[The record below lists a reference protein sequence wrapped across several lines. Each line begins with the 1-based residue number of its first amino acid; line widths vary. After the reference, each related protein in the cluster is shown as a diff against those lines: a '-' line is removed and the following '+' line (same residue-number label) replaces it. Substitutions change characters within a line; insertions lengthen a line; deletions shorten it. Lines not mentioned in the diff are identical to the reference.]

1 MRVKGSTKPPRSI
14 RYVLSADR
22 KLQRLSLRRIS
33 VPAKRAKRAKKPTP
47 TVRVKKSTRATVSV
61 PVRATSAP
69 AESTSPRAIL
79 LGLMGVV
86 AMAVAVLILIATR
99 QPSDRPDI
107 ASIGAANP
115 IALPDAIVVPEQA
128 AASAL
133 LETKKPV
140 TPKSPATAAVVKS
153 AAADASIDKTTAVE
167 SVRAMAIEP
176 VSTSPAM
183 EATPKATAE
192 STSKA
197 AVQTVTS
204 VTITGCLANDEDTF
218 LLKDTSGADAPKSRS
233 WRSGFLKKR
242 QATIALFDATNA
254 LSLPSYV
261 GQRVAATGMLVNR
274 EMRAQSLQRV
284 AASCS

>member
-47 TVRVKKSTRATVSV
+47 TIRAKKSTRATDSV
-61 PVRATSAP
+61 PVRSTSVA
-69 AESTSPRAIL
+69 AESISPRAIL
-79 LGLMGVV
+79 LGLMGVS
-86 AMAVAVLILIATR
+86 ALAVLILIAAR

-107 ASIGAANP
+107 ASISAPKP
-115 IALPDAIVVPEQA
+115 IALPEAIVLPEQA
-128 AASAL
+128 AASAA
-133 LETKKPV
+133 LETKKSVAP
-140 TPKSPATAAVVKS
+140 TSPATAAVVRS
-153 AAADASIDKTTAVE
+153 AAADASIEKTTAVE
-167 SVRAMAIEP
+167 SLRATAIEP
-176 VSTSPAM
+176 VSISPAM
-183 EATPKATAE
+183 GTTPHAAAE

-197 AVQTVTS
+197 VEKLTS
-204 VTITGCLANDEDTF
+204 VTITGCLANDDATF
-218 LLKDTSGADAPKSRS
+218 LLKDTSGADAPKARS
-233 WRSGFLKKR
+233 WKSGFLKKR

-261 GQRVAATGMLVNR
+261 GQRVAATGMLVNH

>member
-1 MRVKGSTKPPRSI
+1 M
-14 RYVLSADR
+14 
-22 KLQRLSLRRIS
+22 
-33 VPAKRAKRAKKPTP
+33 PAKRAKRAKKPTP
-47 TVRVKKSTRATVSV
+47 TIRAKKPTRATASV
-61 PVRATSAP
+61 HVRATSAP
-69 AESTSPRAIL
+69 PLSASPRAIF
-79 LGLMGVV
+79 LGLTGVV
-86 AMAVAVLILIATR
+86 TIAVLILIAAR

-107 ASIGAANP
+107 ASISAPNP
-115 IALPDAIVVPEQA
+115 IALPEAIVLPEHA

-133 LETKKPV
+133 LETEKPV
-140 TPKSPATAAVVKS
+140 APKSLATAAVVKS
-153 AAADASIDKTTAVE
+153 AAADASIEKTTAVE
-167 SVRAMAIEP
+167 SARAMAIEP
-176 VSTSPAM
+176 VTTSPAI